1 MAAYTITEEKRYSQP
16 AGTVFEAA
24 LGAVGG
30 LEGKVLKQDAAG
42 GKIEAQ
48 FDKKIHGKVLGDR
61 TQLTVQINDQA
72 ADQTIVVIEMFPVDA
87 VGRPL
92 MFGARKGV
100 ARTVTDWYWAH
111 LEHRLGK

>member
-1 MAAYTITEEKRYSQP
+1 MAAYTITEEKRYPQP
-16 AGTVFEAA
+16 MSSVFEAA

-30 LEGKVLKQDAAG
+30 LEGKVLKQDTAG
-42 GKIEAQ
+42 GRIEAQ

-61 TQLTVQINDQA
+61 TQLIVQIKDQA
-72 ADQTIVVIEMFPVDA
+72 ADETTVTVEIFPIDA

-92 MFGARKGV
+92 QFGARKGV
-100 ARTVTDWYWAH
+100 TRTVADWYWAH